1 MIASSRRTFGDATTL
16 DRRVAQVRVVDPH
29 HPLYGKCFPVSDRR
43 SGRGPRL
50 IVIRLPDGRERGIS
64 RSATAPTS
72 ASDDLAAAAPS
83 RQVHISVRT
92 LLPLANHVRA
102 VLASRHADLEG
113 GGGRDLDQM
122 AAKRGRRCC
131 HACGRSSQSRHSVS
145 WRSGWD
151 SSCNACGRGPSA
163 QRRVIV
169 LSMTLSTDERI
180 TNAHRAK
187 LAYVYVRQSSPGQV
201 RHHQESTEL
210 QYRLVERATLFGW
223 PRERV
228 HVIDDDL
235 GKSGTSSR
243 DRHGFQTLIAEV
255 GLGKAGLVMSL
266 DASRLAR
273 NNRDWHQLLEL
284 CSLFGV
290 LIADGERLYDPAAYH
305 DRLLLGL
312 SGIMSE
318 AELHQIKIRLH
329 QGERQKAARGEL
341 RLPLPAGLIHN
352 RDGSVTFNPDE
363 EVQERL
369 RLVFAKFRELRSA
382 KAVMRYLRRGNLLLP
397 VRPLHGPAPHDVVW
411 RVADSA
417 RVIQILKNPAY
428 AGAYVYGRRR
438 PDPLRRQP
446 GSERIGTVAVAPED
460 WSICL
465 KDAHP
470 AYVDWDEFMANRR
483 QLVDNL
489 NRYDTGRPGVPR
501 KGNALLQGIV
511 SCGRCA
517 RRMCLRYSGPNGD
530 YPVYVCVA
538 DHSSEGRPKCQEVR
552 ALAVDA
558 EVERLILEAL
568 TPDRIALAVA
578 ALGEIEAETRAMER
592 QWTLKRER
600 ARYDAERA
608 RRQYDAVEPENRLV
622 ARSLERVWEE
632 RLRRVDQ
639 IEQEYN
645 AWRREQAVSISES
658 DRQEILALGEDL
670 PRLWDATT
678 TTISGPQADRSTGD
692 QGGHAGSETSARL
705 RLDQDYLADWFDKRA
720 LVAATCAELCAARRS
735 GPSAPAHHRAERPA
749 EDGWRDR
756 PHP

>member
-1 MIASSRRTFGDATTL
+1 VLTT
-16 DRRVAQVRVVDPH
+16 
-29 HPLYGKCFPVSDRR
+29 
-43 SGRGPRL
+43 
-50 IVIRLPDGRERGIS
+50 
-64 RSATAPTS
+64 TS
-72 ASDDLAAAAPS
+72 LA
-83 RQVHISVRT
+83 
-92 LLPLANHVRA
+92 
-102 VLASRHADLEG
+102 
-113 GGGRDLDQM
+113 
-122 AAKRGRRCC
+122 
-131 HACGRSSQSRHSVS
+131 
-145 WRSGWD
+145 
-151 SSCNACGRGPSA
+151 
-163 QRRVIV
+163 
-169 LSMTLSTDERI
+169 DERI
-180 TNAHRAK
+180 TTAQQAK

-210 QYRLVERATLFGW
+210 QYRLVERAVLLGW

-235 GKSGTSSR
+235 GKSGASSSER
-243 DRHGFQTLIAEV
+243 RGFQTLIAEV

-341 RLPLPAGLIHN
+341 RMPLPAGLVQM
-352 RDGSVTFNPDE
+352 RDGTVTFNPDE

-382 KAVMRYLRRGNLLLP
+382 KAVMRYLRRGNLLVP
-397 VRPLHGPAPHDVVW
+397 VRPLRGPAPHEVVW
-411 RVADSA
+411 RAADSA
-417 RVIQILKNPAY
+417 RVMHILKNPAY

-438 PDPLRRQP
+438 PDPLRRRAAS
-446 GSERIGTVAVAPED
+446 GRIGTVAVVPAE

-470 AYVDWDEFMANRR
+470 AYIDWDEFMANQR
-483 QLVDNL
+483 QLADNVNHYEL
-489 NRYDTGRPGVPR
+489 GRHGAPR

-517 RRMCLRYSGPNGD
+517 RRMCLRYSGPRGS
-530 YPVYVCVA
+530 YPVYMCVA
-538 DHSSEGRPKCQEVR
+538 DQSSAALPRCQEVR
-552 ALAVDA
+552 ALAIDA
-558 EVERLILEAL
+558 EIERVMLAAL
-568 TPDRIALAVA
+568 APDRIALAVA
-578 ALGEIEAETRAMER
+578 ALGEIEQEAHLLER
-592 QWTLKRER
+592 QWSLKRER
-600 ARYDAERA
+600 ARYEAERA

-639 IEQEYN
+639 IEQEYD
-645 AWRREQAVSISES
+645 AWRREQAASISED
-658 DRQEILALGEDL
+658 DRRAILALGEDL
-670 PRLWDATT
+670 PQLWHAATT
-678 TTISGPQADRSTGD
+678 TSAERKQIVRLVIKEVTLDQKRRRGHVWIRVVWQTGAASEHWLQRTVQGYAQHADEDRLHRRIVELNRLRKIDGEIAAILNEEGFHTAHGPPFSGNMVHVLRKKWQIPTVKINGSAPNPRRWPDGTYSVQGAAAAIGITPQIIFDWLRKGKLSGEQIAKGMPWRIFLSPEKTTELRARVRRTTRSTREV
-692 QGGHAGSETSARL
+692 S
-705 RLDQDYLADWFDKRA
+705 
-720 LVAATCAELCAARRS
+720 
-735 GPSAPAHHRAERPA
+735 
-749 EDGWRDR
+749 
-756 PHP
+756 

>member
-1 MIASSRRTFGDATTL
+1 M
-16 DRRVAQVRVVDPH
+16 
-29 HPLYGKCFPVSDRR
+29 
-43 SGRGPRL
+43 
-50 IVIRLPDGRERGIS
+50 
-64 RSATAPTS
+64 
-72 ASDDLAAAAPS
+72 
-83 RQVHISVRT
+83 
-92 LLPLANHVRA
+92 
-102 VLASRHADLEG
+102 
-113 GGGRDLDQM
+113 
-122 AAKRGRRCC
+122 
-131 HACGRSSQSRHSVS
+131 
-145 WRSGWD
+145 
-151 SSCNACGRGPSA
+151 
-163 QRRVIV
+163 
-169 LSMTLSTDERI
+169 LSTTLSTDERI
-180 TNAHRAK
+180 TTAHRAK

-210 QYRLVERATLFGW
+210 QYRLVERAVLFGW

-235 GKSGTSSR
+235 GKSGASSR
-243 DRHGFQTLIAEV
+243 DRHGFQMLIAEV

-290 LIADGERLYDPAAYH
+290 LIADGERLYDPNAYH

-369 RLVFAKFRELRSA
+369 RLVFVKFRELRSA
-382 KAVMRYLRRGNLLLP
+382 KAVMRYLRRGGLLLP

-411 RVADSA
+411 RAADSA
-417 RVIQILKNPAY
+417 RVIHILKNPAY

-470 AYVDWDEFMANRR
+470 AYLDWDEFMANRR
-483 QLVDNL
+483 QLADNVA
-489 NRYDTGRPGVPR
+489 RYDAGRPGAPR
-501 KGNALLQGIV
+501 KGNGLLQGIV

-517 RRMCLRYSGPNGD
+517 RRMCLRYSGPHGD

-538 DHSSEGRPKCQEVR
+538 DHSSEGRPRCQEVR

-558 EVERLILEAL
+558 EVERLILAAL
-568 TPDRIALAVA
+568 TPDRIVLAIA
-578 ALGEIEAETRAMER
+578 AAGEIEEETRAMER
-592 QWTLKRER
+592 QWSLKRER

-632 RLRRVDQ
+632 RLRRMDQ
-639 IEQEYN
+639 IEHEYN
-645 AWRREQAVSISES
+645 AWRREQVISVSES
-658 DRQEILALGEDL
+658 ERQEILALGEDL
-670 PRLWDATT
+670 PGLWRAVTT
-678 TTISGPQADRSTGD
+678 RSADRKQIVRLVIKELILDQKRRRGYVWIKVIWQTGAASEHWLQRCVQSYAQHAD
-692 QGGHAGSETSARL
+692 QDRL
-705 RLDQDYLADWFDKRA
+705 RQRIAELNGLQKIDGEIAAILNQEALRTAHGPPFSGKMIHCLRKRWQIPTVKINGTA
-720 LVAATCAELCAARRS
+720 ANPPRWPDGSYSVQGAATAIGITPQVIFDWLRRGWLTGQQVAKGMPWQIALSPEQTVELRAKVRRTTRFKREAS
-735 GPSAPAHHRAERPA
+735 
-749 EDGWRDR
+749 
-756 PHP
+756 